1 MKCRNHK
8 DEEAKFICDKCK
20 MPICE
25 QCATEL
31 RGNKVCINCVD
42 HAVYAERDKVARV
55 GFWNKLIFFMFAC
68 IPGAA
73 HMQMGLFK
81 RGMQLMLTFIGGI
94 VLISYANIE
103 SFIPLIVFPTWFFS
117 FFDAYN
123 ARRKMLA
130 GEMVEDTEAYNYQFI
145 VSNKKILGV
154 VLVVFGFMGLLN
166 SVDRVF
172 HTPMLLLGMRVDQLY
187 WAFKRAIIPGVL
199 VISGLLLLSKLKK
212 AEKEI
217 NENTENEL

>member
-8 DEEAKFICDKCK
+8 DEEAKFICNKCK

-25 QCATEL
+25 QCSTDL
-31 RGNKVCINCVD
+31 RGNKVCINCID
-42 HAVYAERDKVARV
+42 HAVYSEGDRV
-55 GFWNKLIFFMFAC
+55 QRMGFWNKFMFLIFAC

-103 SFIPLIVFPTWFFS
+103 SFIPLAIIPTWFFS

-130 GEMVEDTEAYNYQFI
+130 GEVVIDAEAYNYQFI
-145 VSNKKILGV
+145 VNNKKILGIA
-154 VLVVFGFMGLLN
+154 LVIFGFMGFLN
-166 SVDRVF
+166 ALDRGF
-172 HTPMLLLGMRVDQLY
+172 YLFGFPMDDFY
-187 WAFKRAIIPGVL
+187 WTLKRAIIPFVF
-199 VISGLLLLSKLKK
+199 VISGLMLLSKIKK
-212 AEKEI
+212 TEKQAKDA
-217 NENTENEL
+217 TEN

>member
-8 DEEAKFICDKCK
+8 DEEAKFICNKCK

-25 QCATEL
+25 ECATDV
-31 RGNKVCINCVD
+31 RGNKVCINCID
-42 HAVYAERDKVARV
+42 HAVYSEGDRV
-55 GFWNKLIFFMFAC
+55 QRIGFWNKVIFFMFAC

-103 SFIPLIVFPTWFFS
+103 SFIPLIIIPTWFFS

-123 ARRKMLA
+123 FRRKMLA
-130 GEMVEDTEAYNYQFI
+130 GEAVVDTEAYNYQFLI
-145 VSNKKILGV
+145 NNKKVLGIA
-154 VLVVFGFMGLLN
+154 LVVFGFMGFLN
-166 SVDRVF
+166 ALDRSFYLFGF
-172 HTPMLLLGMRVDQLY
+172 HMDDFYFAL
-187 WAFKRAIIPGVL
+187 KRAIIPFVF
-199 VISGLLLLSKLKK
+199 VISGLMLLSKIRKS
-212 AEKEI
+212 EKEVK
-217 NENTENEL
+217 NTSEN

>member
-8 DEEAKFICDKCK
+8 DEEAKFICNKCK

-25 QCATEL
+25 QCATDL
-31 RGNKVCINCVD
+31 RGNKVCINCID
-42 HAVYAERDKVARV
+42 HAVYSEGDRV
-55 GFWNKLIFFMFAC
+55 QRMGFWNKFIFFIFAC

-81 RGMQLMLTFIGGI
+81 RGMQLMLTFIGAI

-103 SFIPLIVFPTWFFS
+103 SFIPLAIIPTWFFS

-123 ARRKMLA
+123 TRRKIHA
-130 GEMVEDTEAYNYQFI
+130 GEIVEDTEAYNYQFI
-145 VSNKKILGV
+145 VKNKKFLGIA
-154 VLVVFGFMGLLN
+154 LVIFGFIGMLN
-166 SVDRVF
+166 AIDRSLDLF
-172 HTPMLLLGMRVDQLY
+172 GFRMDEIY
-187 WAFKRAIIPGVL
+187 WVIKRAIIPAVF
-199 VISGLLLLSKLKK
+199 VVSGFMLLSKLKK

-217 NENTENEL
+217 NDSTEN

>member
-1 MKCRNHK
+1 MKCKNHK

-31 RGNKVCINCVD
+31 RGNKVCVSCID
-42 HAVYAERDKVARV
+42 HAVYAERDRVARI
-55 GFWNKLIFFMFAC
+55 GFWNKLIFFIFAC

-81 RGMQLMLTFIGGI
+81 RGMQLMLTFLGGI

-103 SFIPLIVFPTWFFS
+103 SFIPLVIIPTWFFS

-123 ARRKMLA
+123 IRRKMLA
-130 GEMVEDTEAYNYQFI
+130 GEMVADMEAYNYQFI
-145 VSNKKILGV
+145 VNNKKILGI
-154 VLVVFGFMGLLN
+154 VLVVIGFIGFLNAIDSTLYLFGFRMD
-166 SVDRVF
+166 SF
-172 HTPMLLLGMRVDQLY
+172 Y
-187 WAFKRAIIPGVL
+187 WILKRAIIPAVFVVSGFML
-199 VISGLLLLSKLKK
+199 ISKIKK
-212 AEKEI
+212 TEKEI
-217 NENTENEL
+217 NDSTEN

>member
-42 HAVYAERDKVARV
+42 HAVYAERDRVARV

-68 IPGAA
+68 IPGAG

-103 SFIPLIVFPTWFFS
+103 SFIPLIVIPTWFFS

-123 ARRKMLA
+123 ARRKMLS
-130 GEMVEDTEAYNYQFI
+130 GEGVEDIEAYNYQFI
-145 VSNKKILGV
+145 VNNKKILAIA
-154 VLVVFGFMGLLN
+154 LVVFGFIGFLN
-166 SVDRVF
+166 AIDRTFYLFGFHVDEF
-172 HTPMLLLGMRVDQLY
+172 Y
-187 WAFKRAIIPGVL
+187 WAIKRSIIPLVL
-199 VISGLLLLSKLKK
+199 VISGFLLLSKLKK
-212 AEKEI
+212 AENKI
-217 NENTENEL
+217 NENKENEL

>member
-8 DEEAKFICDKCK
+8 DEEAKFICNKCK

-25 QCATEL
+25 ECATDV
-31 RGNKVCINCVD
+31 RGNKVCINCID
-42 HAVYAERDKVARV
+42 HAVYSEGDRV
-55 GFWNKLIFFMFAC
+55 QRIGFWNKVIFFMFAC

-103 SFIPLIVFPTWFFS
+103 SFIPLIIIPTWFFS

-123 ARRKMLA
+123 FRRKMLA
-130 GEMVEDTEAYNYQFI
+130 GEAVVDTEAYNYQFLI
-145 VSNKKILGV
+145 NNKKVLGIA
-154 VLVVFGFMGLLN
+154 LVVFGFMGFLN
-166 SVDRVF
+166 ALDRSF
-172 HTPMLLLGMRVDQLY
+172 YLFGFRMDDFYFAL
-187 WAFKRAIIPGVL
+187 KRAIIPFVF
-199 VISGLLLLSKLKK
+199 VISGLMLLSKIKK
-212 AEKEI
+212 TEKEI
-217 NENTENEL
+217 KNTSEN

>member
-1 MKCRNHK
+1 
-8 DEEAKFICDKCK
+8 

-25 QCATEL
+25 QCATDL
-31 RGNKVCINCVD
+31 RGNKVCINCID
-42 HAVYAERDKVARV
+42 HALYAEKDRV
-55 GFWNKLIFFMFAC
+55 QRISFWNKLIFFIFAC

-103 SFIPLIVFPTWFFS
+103 SFIPLAIIPTWFFS

-123 ARRKMLA
+123 ARKKMLA
-130 GEMVEDTEAYNYQFI
+130 GEVVVDMEAYNYQFI
-145 VSNKKILGV
+145 IENKKILGV
-154 VLVVFGFMGLLN
+154 ALVVFGFIGFMNAIDNTFYLFNL
-166 SVDRVF
+166 
-172 HTPMLLLGMRVDQLY
+172 RVDEFY
-187 WAFKRAIIPGVL
+187 WTVKRAIIPVVL

-212 AEKEI
+212 AEKEV
-217 NENTENEL
+217 NNSTEN

>member
-1 MKCRNHK
+1 MKCKNHK
-8 DEEAKFICDKCK
+8 DEEAKFICNKCK

-25 QCATEL
+25 QCGMDI

-42 HAVYAERDKVARV
+42 HAVYSEGDRV
-55 GFWNKLIFFMFAC
+55 QRRGFWNKFMFFIFAC

-103 SFIPLIVFPTWFFS
+103 SFIPLAIIPTWFFS

-123 ARRKMLA
+123 TRKKMLD
-130 GEMVEDTEAYNYQFI
+130 GEVVVDTEAYSYQFL
-145 VSNKKILGV
+145 VNNKKILGMI
-154 VLVVFGFMGLLN
+154 LVGFGIMGLLN
-166 SVDRVF
+166 AIDRSFNIFGLHV
-172 HTPMLLLGMRVDQLY
+172 GAIY
-187 WAFKRAIIPGVL
+187 WVIKRSIIPFVF
-199 VISGLLLLSKLKK
+199 VISGLMLLSKIKK
-212 AEKEI
+212 TEKEI
-217 NENTENEL
+217 KDTSEN

>member
-25 QCATEL
+25 QCATDS
-31 RGNKVCINCVD
+31 RGNKVCINCID
-42 HAVYAERDKVARV
+42 HALYAEKDRV
-55 GFWNKLIFFMFAC
+55 QRIGFWNKLIFLIFAC

-81 RGMQLMLTFIGGI
+81 RGLQLMLTFIGGI
-94 VLISYANIE
+94 VLISYANLE
-103 SFIPLIVFPTWFFS
+103 SFIPLAIIPTWFFS

-123 ARRKMLA
+123 ARKKILA
-130 GEMVEDTEAYNYQFI
+130 GEVVEDIEAYNYQFI
-145 VSNKKILGV
+145 IENKKILGV
-154 VLVVFGFMGLLN
+154 ALVVFGFIGFMN
-166 SVDRVF
+166 AIDNTF
-172 HTPMLLLGMRVDQLY
+172 HLFNLRFDDFY
-187 WAFKRAIIPGVL
+187 WAIKRAIIPVVL

-212 AEKEI
+212 AEQEV
-217 NENTENEL
+217 NNTPEN

>member
-8 DEEAKFICDKCK
+8 DEEAKFICNKCK

-25 QCATEL
+25 QCATDL
-31 RGNKVCINCVD
+31 RGNKVCINCID
-42 HAVYAERDKVARV
+42 HAVYSEGDRV
-55 GFWNKLIFFMFAC
+55 QRMGFWNKFIFFIFAC

-103 SFIPLIVFPTWFFS
+103 SFIPLVIIPTWFFS

-123 ARRKMLA
+123 ARRRMLA
-130 GEMVEDTEAYNYQFI
+130 GEVVVDKEAYNYQFI
-145 VSNKKILGV
+145 VNNKKILGIA
-154 VLVVFGFMGLLN
+154 LVIFGFMGFLN
-166 SVDRVF
+166 AIEGSF
-172 HTPMLLLGMRVDQLY
+172 HLFGLRMDNFY
-187 WAFKRAIIPGVL
+187 WTLKRAIIPFVF
-199 VISGLLLLSKLKK
+199 VISGLVLLSKIRKS
-212 AEKEI
+212 EKEVKDT
-217 NENTENEL
+217 TEN

>member
-25 QCATEL
+25 QCATDL
-31 RGNKVCINCVD
+31 RGNKVCINCID
-42 HAVYAERDKVARV
+42 HAVYLEGDRIQRT

-73 HMQMGLFK
+73 QMQMGLFK

-103 SFIPLIVFPTWFFS
+103 SFIPLAIIPTWFFS

-123 ARRKMLA
+123 ARKKMLS
-130 GEMVEDTEAYNYQFI
+130 GEVVVDTEAYNYQFI
-145 VSNKKILGV
+145 VKNKKILGLALV
-154 VLVVFGFMGLLN
+154 IFGVLGFLNAIDRSFNLFGF
-166 SVDRVF
+166 
-172 HTPMLLLGMRVDQLY
+172 PMRDFY
-187 WAFKRAIIPGVL
+187 WTIKRAIIPIVF
-199 VISGLLLLSKLKK
+199 VISGLMLLSKIKK
-212 AEKEI
+212 TEKEI
-217 NENTENEL
+217 NNTTEN